1 MGILF
6 KIIEAMAES
15 ADERKKREAAQRIVE
30 GFRQR
35 VDDPLVSE
43 FFERRLKER
52 REEWDQGSGN

>member
-43 FFERRLKER
+43 FFEKRLKER
-52 REEWDQGSGN
+52 REEWDGSGN